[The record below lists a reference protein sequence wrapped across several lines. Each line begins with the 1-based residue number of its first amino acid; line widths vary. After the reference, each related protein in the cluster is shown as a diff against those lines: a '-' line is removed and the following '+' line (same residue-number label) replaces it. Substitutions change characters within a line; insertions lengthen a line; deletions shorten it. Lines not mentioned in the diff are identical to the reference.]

1 MWPNLQETADL
12 ITFTEEI
19 LNGKHHFLCREYI
32 CWATFAGAQSEM
44 FEGQGSYD
52 QNREEALAHCI
63 KNEFFSLRISSV
75 NATKSAVC
83 CGFDHV
89 YWRNP

>member
-19 LNGKHHFLCREYI
+19 LNEKHHFLCSEYI
-32 CWATFAGAQSEM
+32 CWATFAGAQPEL
-44 FEGQGSYD
+44 FERQGSYD

-63 KNEFFSLRISSV
+63 KNAVFSLRISSV
-75 NATKSAVC
+75 NVTKFAVS
-83 CGFDHV
+83 CGFDDI
-89 YWRNP
+89 Y